1 MSGVERIGARRWCPP
16 SDLPLDAVVGGEPA
30 WAEDGR
36 KMGGRWGEGRVE
48 EGEGGKGRGKKSVS
62 KQVLN
67 GWEHS

>member
-1 MSGVERIGARRWCPP
+1 MALAVGVPPPTCRWMPW
-16 SDLPLDAVVGGEPA
+16 LAANLRKMRGR

-48 EGEGGKGRGKKSVS
+48 EGEGGEGRGKKSVS